1 MNNQDFIDR
10 YSRNLFRR
18 DLLKLWAELML
29 GFEYHP
35 RPEYFG
41 DRYSGYNYD
50 SVRDIG
56 ANKHVVNNMGRN

>member
-1 MNNQDFIDR
+1 MNNQDMIDR

-18 DLLKLWAELML
+18 DLVKLWDSLKR
-29 GFEYHP
+29 YHP
-35 RPEYFG
+35 RSEYFD

-56 ANKHVVNNMGRN
+56 ANQHVVNNIGRN